1 MIISLLF
8 MLAFMMA
15 SFVSRL
21 RQFVLIGTQIIDCEI
36 GCFTFMFS
44 LAFRKNLRRN
54 VSLPI
59 QGL

>member
-8 MLAFMMA
+8 MIAFMMA

-21 RQFVLIGTQIIDCEI
+21 RQFVLVGTQIIHCEI

-44 LAFRKNLRRN
+44 LASRKNLRRN
-54 VSLPI
+54 VNLPI
-59 QGL
+59 QGV